1 MTMRA
6 PRHPPTPLTT
16 RLQLCQLDCT
26 YTRCRVG
33 HQVGVWWVD
42 TRGRGEAA
50 LAVAGSCFKK
60 YFPPSAPPPPPPP
73 PFSNPML
80 NITRLDVP
88 QRYDACACAAGRCT
102 GTAQRQVPSAR
113 SQLPCQREF
122 FAVESC
128 RQCRLDRVDRLDTVE
143 SGDSTR
149 KTHAVCE
156 NRYSSVHT
164 HRLPSFV
171 MVLCQH
177 STTLRMGD

>member
-1 MTMRA
+1 MR
-6 PRHPPTPLTT
+6 PDTHPHHSQHVSSCANWIVRTHAAESGTRSVFGGLTPVGVVRQPW
-16 RLQLCQLDCT
+16 RLQGLVSKNT
-26 YTRCRVG
+26 
-33 HQVGVWWVD
+33 
-42 TRGRGEAA
+42 
-50 LAVAGSCFKK
+50 S
-60 YFPPSAPPPPPPP
+60 PPLRLSPPPLLQ
-73 PFSNPML
+73 PML

-88 QRYDACACAAGRCT
+88 QRYDACAFAAGRCT

-113 SQLPCQREF
+113 SQLPCQSEF

-128 RQCRLDRVDRLDTVE
+128 RQCRLDRLDTVE